1 MEIINLQ
8 RRCKKADA
16 KVVVKTGAKAGVK
29 APSKKPQRQ
38 YILFLKKC

>member
-16 KVVVKTGAKAGVK
+16 KVVVKKDAKAGVK
-29 APSKKPQRQ
+29 APSKNPRRE
-38 YILFLKKC
+38 YTRFLKKC